1 MMNYACAFSQSETI
15 NILNEWYQ
23 LFKGVLNYS
32 GMLLALNF
40 EEDCS
45 KEQHPLNENCYEGN
59 LYVTVQ

>member
-1 MMNYACAFSQSETI
+1 MRVLLANQKRI
-15 NILNEWYQ
+15 NILNECYQ

-45 KEQHPLNENCYEGN
+45 KEQHPLNENYYEGN

>member
-1 MMNYACAFSQSETI
+1 MRVLLANQKRI
-15 NILNEWYQ
+15 NFLNEWYQ

-45 KEQHPLNENCYEGN
+45 KEQHPLNENYYGGN

>member
-1 MMNYACAFSQSETI
+1 MRVLLANQKRI

-45 KEQHPLNENCYEGN
+45 KEQHHLNENYYEGN